1 MYTRS
6 RDDEFGSLVGER
18 ETPAPREETGSG
30 DGGDEGGGGGDEGKG
45 EEGGGGGDI
54 GRRCDSSAEGGESRD
69 RRGRRW
75 LGNPG
80 AQDGGVVDDVRR
92 LLAPGLLA
100 LNLGVFLSKRAL
112 ALFDQILEGFLL
124 LPLRG
129 LHFARRFEDLPKLLF
144 QSVGLTIRILD
155 LVILCLYRR
164 LRVEH
169 GLNQSSHFGGE
180 TREIG
185 I

>member
-6 RDDEFGSLVGER
+6 RDDEFGSLVVSR

-30 DGGDEGGGGGDEGKG
+30 DGGAEGGGGGDEGKG

-54 GRRCDSSAEGGESRD
+54 GRRCDSSAEGGESRN

-80 AQDGGVVDDVRR
+80 AQDGVVDDVRR
-92 LLAPGLLA
+92 LLAAGLLA

-112 ALFDQILEGFLL
+112 ALFD
-124 LPLRG
+124 
-129 LHFARRFEDLPKLLF
+129 
-144 QSVGLTIRILD
+144 
-155 LVILCLYRR
+155 
-164 LRVEH
+164 
-169 GLNQSSHFGGE
+169 
-180 TREIG
+180 
-185 I
+185 